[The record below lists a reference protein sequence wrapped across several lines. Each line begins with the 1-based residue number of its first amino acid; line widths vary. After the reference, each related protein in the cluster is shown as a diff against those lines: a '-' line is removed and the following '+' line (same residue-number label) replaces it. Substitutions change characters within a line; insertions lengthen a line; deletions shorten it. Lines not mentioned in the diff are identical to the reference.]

1 MCRGEKWVHSCVY
14 RCYRRAFAAKGA
26 PLINRALS
34 LLVFAMSPPQ
44 QQQNIGTLFIISSIR
59 LFRTT
64 HQRIARPSGAAPTQ
78 TTVSKDPHGS
88 RAVVVHHEAAWR

>member
-1 MCRGEKWVHSCVY
+1 MHSCVY

-26 PLINRALS
+26 PLINRAIS
-34 LLVFAMSPPQ
+34 LLVFAMSPPP

-64 HQRIARPSGAAPTQ
+64 RQHTARPAGAAPTQ
-78 TTVSKDPHGS
+78 TTVSKNPYGS
-88 RAVVVHHEAAWR
+88 RAAVVHHEAAWR